1 MVVLSKVRLI
11 GFGRQRS
18 GGARILARS
27 AHGNFDR
34 FCASLAGEIWS
45 VVVDEARGGSLLAL
59 STERVHAALLLQT
72 TDGAYLEGVK
82 GERAALEVSW
92 EWRLRWFWRGNLIDK
107 GRMGKPGL
115 ALRCRICRASR
126 RRLHVDHITRQ
137 SAMNN
142 IAGFLL
148 RRGTVGK
155 VCAMAQ
161 AHVYRRLG
169 YRPAV
174 HRGSARR
181 SVQPQIGQSVL
192 GVVLLLA
199 DSTTL
204 GLLSAPEAEDQCS

>member
-1 MVVLSKVRLI
+1 MVVLSKLRLI

-27 AHGNFDR
+27 AHGNFDC
-34 FCASLAGEIWS
+34 FCASLADEIWS
-45 VVVDEARGGSLLAL
+45 VVVDKARGRSLLAL

-82 GERAALEVSW
+82 GEGAALEVSW

-126 RRLHVDHITRQ
+126 RRLHVDHIARQ

-148 RRGTVGK
+148 WRGTVRK

>member
-1 MVVLSKVRLI
+1 MVVLSKLRLI

-27 AHGNFDR
+27 AHGNFHC

-45 VVVDEARGGSLLAL
+45 VVVDKARGRSLLAL

-82 GERAALEVSW
+82 GEGAALEVSW

-126 RRLHVDHITRQ
+126 RRLHVDHIARQ

-148 RRGTVGK
+148 WRGTVRK

>member
-1 MVVLSKVRLI
+1 MVVLSKLRLI

-27 AHGNFDR
+27 AHGNFDC

-45 VVVDEARGGSLLAL
+45 VVVDKARGRSLLAL

-82 GERAALEVSW
+82 GEGAALEVSW

-126 RRLHVDHITRQ
+126 RRLHVDHIARQ

-148 RRGTVGK
+148 WRGTVRK

-161 AHVYRRLG
+161 AHVHRRLG

-181 SVQPQIGQSVL
+181 SIQPQIGQSVL

>member
-1 MVVLSKVRLI
+1 MVVLSKLRLI

-27 AHGNFDR
+27 AHGNFDC

-45 VVVDEARGGSLLAL
+45 VVVDKARGRSLLAL

-82 GERAALEVSW
+82 GEGAALEVSW

-126 RRLHVDHITRQ
+126 RRLHVDHIARQ
-137 SAMNN
+137 SAVNN

-148 RRGTVGK
+148 WRGTVRK

-192 GVVLLLA
+192 GVVLFLA